1 MRSIL
6 KLYGSIL
13 GNVTAAKNHHYY
25 GTDVRLAFIAWIIGI
40 LFSVTIGILPAAA
53 RNHQPIQITYLGNA
67 GWQIE
72 GSAKTILVDPY
83 ISQFADKKT
92 DESGTAEDTDPILLA
107 DTSGID
113 AHIHHADYIL
123 ITHGHAD
130 HMLDAPYIAKMTGA
144 TIICSDSNA
153 NIARAYQIPED
164 QIIIV
169 KGGEDYAFDGFSLRV
184 IPSLHS
190 PLFKKHY
197 NNNNAA
203 GSTPEG
209 LKAPLHGSAYAEGG
223 TRSYLLRLA
232 AKQIFIMGTMNFIEK
247 EVQGLHP
254 DIAIIGAGVSRKQ
267 NYDYAGRL
275 MRALNY
281 PAIVLPTHWD
291 SYGRTTGEMAMAG
304 AKEFASEIKLVSPK
318 TRVIVPEYFVPNVF

>member
-1 MRSIL
+1 LRSDIRNRDGSGYA
-6 KLYGSIL
+6 KSRQYGGI
-13 GNVTAAKNHHYY
+13 
-25 GTDVRLAFIAWIIGI
+25 DVRLAFIAWIIGI
-40 LFSVTIGILPAAA
+40 LLSVTSGISPAGA
-53 RNHQPIQITYLGNA
+53 RNHQRIQITYLGNA

-72 GSAKTILVDPY
+72 GSAKIILVDPY

-92 DESGTAEDTDPILLA
+92 AESGIDEDADPILLP
-107 DTSGID
+107 DITGID
-113 AHIHHADYIL
+113 ARIHHADYIL

-153 NIARAYQIPED
+153 NIARAYQVPED

-197 NNNNAA
+197 NNNPVA

-232 AKQIFIMGTMNFIEK
+232 GKQIFIMGSMNFIEK

-254 DIAIIGAGVSRKQ
+254 DIAIIASGVSRNE

-275 MRALNY
+275 IRALNY

-291 SYGRTTGEMAMAG
+291 SYGRTTHEKAIAG

-318 TRVIVPEYFVPNVF
+318 TRVIIPEYFVPNVL